1 MAARL
6 AQRAPVVVQPVVDD
20 EPEETGDYVP
30 AVESDA
36 PVGPNADE
44 ESEYLGGES
53 LPGELPLVAPPS
65 KEVEDDEPPGEL
77 PKLGDLNK
85 RIPADALAIMD
96 ELFRAKFSKVQR
108 IPARHLKKS

>member
-6 AQRAPVVVQPVVDD
+6 AQRAPVVVQPVVED
-20 EPEETGDYVP
+20 EPEEAGDYAP

-36 PVGPNADE
+36 PVGPSVDE
-44 ESEYLGGES
+44 ESEYLGAEPS
-53 LPGELPLVAPPS
+53 VGELPLAASPS
-65 KEVEDDEPPGEL
+65 DEVEDDEPPGEL

-108 IPARHLKKS
+108 ISARHLKKG